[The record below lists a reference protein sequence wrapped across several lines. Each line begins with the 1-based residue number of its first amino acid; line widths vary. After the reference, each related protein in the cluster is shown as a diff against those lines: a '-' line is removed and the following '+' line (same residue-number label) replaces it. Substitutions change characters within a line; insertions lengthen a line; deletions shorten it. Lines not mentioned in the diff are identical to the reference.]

1 MIFLCLVIKNT
12 SALFIIMV
20 MKSDLTSM
28 AIETFNFHQANENNF
43 YIGVFMLIC
52 FLLYFPQNRDHVGA
66 LYGMAAAYMVLK
78 QTPRARNNLK
88 RVAKNNWTIQ
98 VRNEIL
104 RKRHR
109 KIISGFIFSNI
120 LCWF

>member
-1 MIFLCLVIKNT
+1 M
-12 SALFIIMV
+12 
-20 MKSDLTSM
+20 
-28 AIETFNFHQANENNF
+28 
-43 YIGVFMLIC
+43 
-52 FLLYFPQNRDHVGA
+52 GA

-104 RKRHR
+104 SKWHR
-109 KIISGFIFSNI
+109 KIIRGFNVSNI
-120 LCWF
+120 IR